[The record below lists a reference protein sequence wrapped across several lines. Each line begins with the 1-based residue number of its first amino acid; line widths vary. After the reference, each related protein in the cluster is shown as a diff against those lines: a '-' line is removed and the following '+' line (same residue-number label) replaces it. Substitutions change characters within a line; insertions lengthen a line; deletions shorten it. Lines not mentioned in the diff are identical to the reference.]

1 MIFNGNELSYGS
13 NTVENDMLQKL
24 IIYNNVLFLLND
36 FVGKTAALI
45 NQYYEYGTSKG
56 QMNDTD
62 MHNLCYDMI
71 SKKIIY
77 IHSLYQNRFIYT
89 YTYIEQITV

>member
-45 NQYYEYGTSKG
+45 NQYYEYRTS
-56 QMNDTD
+56 QEQINDSD
-62 MHNLCYDMI
+62 MHYLCYDVI
-71 SKKIIY
+71 FKKYVY
-77 IHSLYQNRFIYT
+77 IP
-89 YTYIEQITV
+89 